1 MFNSHVAYM
10 AGVRK
15 RRGREMRARHRA
27 RGRRG
32 TFLSFLPHAPKFPLP
47 LLLPLLM
54 PATQATLT
62 WDAISRN
69 GQQQGYVRVHSHP
82 IPQESPVKIA
92 FGDSCYRILISR
104 SRSFGNFRSS
114 EKKQT

>member
-15 RRGREMRARHRA
+15 RRGREMRARDRA

-32 TFLSFLPHAPKFPLP
+32 TFLSFLPRAPKFPLP
-47 LLLPLLM
+47 LPLPLLM

-62 WDAISRN
+62 RDAISRN
-69 GQQQGYVRVHSHP
+69 GQQEGYVV
-82 IPQESPVKIA
+82 A
-92 FGDSCYRILISR
+92 
-104 SRSFGNFRSS
+104 
-114 EKKQT
+114 